1 MKYGNFTA
9 KDTFNSVGA
18 SKLSD
23 VATPI
28 TVVGL
33 EIEER
38 PDKEG
43 TLVTTATLKDNEG
56 TLYGTIS
63 PSAIQQITALGQMFE
78 EGMADATILV
88 VHKKSAQGRDYIQLE
103 LQ

>member
-1 MKYGNFTA
+1 MKYGNYTA

-18 SKLSD
+18 AKLSD
-23 VATPI
+23 EATPI

-33 EIEER
+33 EVEER
-38 PDKEG
+38 PDKDG
-43 TLVTTATLKDNEG
+43 VAVVTATLKDKEG
-56 TLYGTIS
+56 NLYGTIS
-63 PSAIQQITALGQMFE
+63 PSAIQQIHALGQMFE
-78 EGMADATILV
+78 EGMTEATILV

>member
-1 MKYGNFTA
+1 MKYGDFTA

-23 VATPI
+23 IATPLTI
-28 TVVGL
+28 VGL
-33 EIEER
+33 EIDVR
-38 PDKEG
+38 PDKDGVAVE
-43 TLVTTATLKDNEG
+43 TSTLKDNEG
-56 TLYGTIS
+56 KLYGTIS
-63 PSAIQQITALGQMFE
+63 PSAIQQIKALGQMFE
-78 EGMADATILV
+78 EGMAEATILV

>member
-1 MKYGNFTA
+1 MKYGNYTA

-18 SKLSD
+18 AKLSD

-33 EIEER
+33 EIEDR
-38 PDKEG
+38 PDKDG
-43 TLVTTATLKDNEG
+43 VVVTTSTLKDKEG
-56 TLYGTIS
+56 NLYGTIS
-63 PSAIQQITALGQMFE
+63 PSAIQQIGALGQMFE
-78 EGMADATILV
+78 EGTAEATILV